1 MARTSYS
8 FSRYLTR
15 PRLPR
20 ESAADALILLQ
31 QHIDFSKNALTMAVI
46 MSVNVFGAAFV
57 VNGWN
62 PDTNIEWWIG
72 FNLLFAS
79 LLVVDAIRKRG
90 RAMPKKV
97 SGSYL
102 MRSEYLAIVFGAFWG
117 SLPYFIADG
126 TGFGMIVAGLM
137 IPPMA
142 AGMSSMLTRVP
153 RIVMRYGLSAC
164 VASYSF
170 VIYEFTI
177 PAAAVGVMMMFFLV
191 ALFLGVRNSF
201 QAYRSDIFATL
212 KAEES
217 RDLLM
222 GALEASN
229 QAFAI
234 FDANGHTVVENEL
247 HERIFTTIEDPF
259 EPKTRPVKREGMFWQ
274 RSVHNIPGVGT
285 VVVHTDVTRIE
296 EARAELETARYEA
309 EAANQAKTRFLG
321 SMSTELKAPLDII
334 SACAGVLGS
343 ASNIESSEEDVRN
356 YADKIAEQAMI
367 LSSTLDGIIRFTHLE
382 RDDYLPQMSEVAIR
396 DTVHSVVG
404 KLSMTS
410 SGQGNPGVDVHVPAG
425 LIVSMDASSLEVILR
440 NLLKNA
446 MESGATSPVI
456 VKASVIPHEG
466 VVMMIRDRGRGM
478 ASDVLERAFE
488 PFFHART
495 KSKFDDVV
503 GVGLGLSVAKRLA
516 DENGCK
522 LRLQSKAGEGTTAFI
537 TIPDSLLI
545 KAPAEVLDA
554 PSKDCSRQG
563 CRLDPRISSLRGAAR
578 LEKLHLFGVVR
589 P

>member
-1 MARTSYS
+1 MARTSYT
-8 FSRYLTR
+8 FTKYLTR

-20 ESAADALILLQ
+20 ETATDALILLQ
-31 QHIDFSKNALTMAVI
+31 QHIDFSKNTLMMAII

-62 PDTNIEWWIG
+62 PNTRVSWWIG
-72 FNLLFAS
+72 ANLFLAS

-90 RAMPKKV
+90 RLMPKKV
-97 SGSYL
+97 GGSYL
-102 MRSEYLAIVFGAFWG
+102 MRSEYLAIAFGALWG

-142 AGMSSMLTRVP
+142 AGMSSLLIRVP

-164 VASYSF
+164 LVSYSF
-170 VIYEFTI
+170 VLYEFTI
-177 PAAAVGVMMMFFLV
+177 PAAAVGVMMMFFLI
-191 ALFLGVRNSF
+191 ALYLGVRNSF
-201 QAYRSDIFATL
+201 EAYRSDVLATL

-234 FDANGHTVVENEL
+234 FDTNGHTVVENDL
-247 HERIFTTIEDPF
+247 YERMFAREANPL
-259 EPKTRPVKREGMFWQ
+259 EPKTRPINCDGLYWQ
-274 RSVHNIPGVGT
+274 RSVHNIPAVGT

-334 SACAGVLGS
+334 SACASVLGS
-343 ASNIESSEEDVRN
+343 ASNIESSEEEVRN
-356 YADKIAEQAMI
+356 YADKIAEQALI
-367 LSSTLDGIIRFTHLE
+367 LSSTLDGIIRYTHLE
-382 RDDYLPQMSEVAIR
+382 REDFLPKMSEVSIR
-396 DTVHSVVG
+396 ETVQSVIG
-404 KLSMTS
+404 KLS
-410 SGQGNPGVDVHVPAG
+410 GNGDSRNHPGVDINVADG
-425 LIVSMDASSLEVILR
+425 LIVSMDSSSLQVILR

-446 MESGATSPVI
+446 MESGSSSPVI

-466 VVMMIRDRGRGM
+466 VVVMIRDRGRGM
-478 ASDVLERAFE
+478 SEQVLEKAFE

-522 LRLQSKAGEGTTAFI
+522 LRLQSKPGDGTTAFI
-537 TIPDSLLI
+537 TIPGKLLL
-545 KAPAEVLDA
+545 KAPSDHH
-554 PSKDCSRQG
+554 PSANGSAVGK
-563 CRLDPRISSLRGAAR
+563 GAA
-578 LEKLHLFGVVR
+578 
-589 P
+589 